1 MRGRK
6 KSKKA
11 TPKNEPGTP
20 ASAQPISMRNTI
32 SVK

>member
-11 TPKNEPGTP
+11 TTKNESETP
-20 ASAQPISMRNTI
+20 ASAQPVSMRNTL
-32 SVK
+32 SGK